1 MTSIYLLFHCLT
13 FIYSLDGDTPLI
25 KAASRNMYNVVKAL
39 VNEFNADYN
48 LTENNGKTALHCAI
62 SVHGF
67 KIAMFLLGLPNIDV
81 NAVANRAITPLMML
95 CGLFIINESLQIA
108 QRLVELG
115 ADVDHQGD
123 ECYEGYR

>member
-62 SVHGF
+62 SVLGF
-67 KIAMFLLGLPNIDV
+67 EIAMFLLGLPNIDV
-81 NAVANRAITPLMML
+81 NAVANRAITPLML
-95 CGLFIINESLQIA
+95 CALFNTNESLQIA

>member
-39 VNEFNADYN
+39 VNEFKADYT
-48 LTENNGKTALHCAI
+48 LTENNGETALHCAI

-81 NAVANRAITPLMML
+81 NAVANRTITPLMML